1 MPQEQRLIYMTAG
14 SADEASAI
22 GEALVGEHLAAC
34 VNLIEGMRSI
44 YRWQGQIQRD
54 TETVIIAKTTE
65 DRVAA
70 LTERVK
76 ALHSYDTP
84 CIVVLPIEGGNAEFL
99 KWISEQVK

>member
-1 MPQEQRLIYMTAG
+1 MFAAG
-14 SADEASAI
+14 LGINDGPTGGQAI